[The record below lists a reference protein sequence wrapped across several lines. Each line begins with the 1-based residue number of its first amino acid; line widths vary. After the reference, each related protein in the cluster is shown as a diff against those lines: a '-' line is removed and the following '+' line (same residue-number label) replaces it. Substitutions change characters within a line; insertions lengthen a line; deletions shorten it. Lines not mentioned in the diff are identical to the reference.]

1 MRVPSGKM
9 FCSISRIK
17 ESSAKGKWQDVL
29 FHYQSLR
36 RAGIQL
42 TDVSVFPSILKACL
56 NLPLSFTHGASIHAS
71 MLKHGLA
78 AAFTSVGNSIIDFY
92 SKSGDLGAS
101 VRVFQS
107 MTNPDSVSWNIII
120 HAHLYQGVSPREGL
134 TLFDQ
139 ARIAGFQPNVS
150 TLVLLIQTCRNL
162 ATFFNGQKIHGYVI
176 RSGFRA
182 INSVQNSLLN
192 FYTEFGMELARELF
206 DEMRDRDVISWSV
219 MIGGFVASEEETLAL
234 ELFRE
239 MISDWA
245 IRADEQIVVS
255 VLKGCSRLRDIKM
268 GTLVHGFVTTRGL
281 GHDLFVDNSLI
292 DMYSK
297 CNDVDSALRAFTEMP
312 IKNIVS
318 WNSLL
323 SGLVHNGNHAEA
335 LLLFDSMVNAG
346 AEADEVTLV
355 NLLQVCKHFGDPYQC
370 KSIHSRIFRQGYE
383 WNELVIN
390 SLIDAYARCD
400 LITLAWRQFSNM
412 EIRDEVTWSTMIA
425 AFNNQG
431 MPDEAIAVFQEMCR
445 TSVKPNSITMLNLLE
460 ACSLS
465 ADLRRSMW
473 AHAIAIRRYM
483 ASEVA
488 VGTAILDMYSKCG
501 AIEASRKV
509 FEWIHCRN
517 VVSWSAMI
525 AAFGMN
531 GLPNDALACL
541 AEMKLHGLKPNV
553 VTILSVLSACSHGGL
568 IEKGLSLFEELV
580 QDVEGELVAEHCSC
594 LIDLVARAGQ
604 LESAI
609 DLIKRLPHGKKA
621 SASAWGAILS
631 ACRNYENTEIGFGA
645 FSQVLESETSSSS
658 AYLLASSMYA
668 SSHSW
673 TDATKMRWLVNNRGM
688 RVEGAYSL
696 VHVDGR
702 ACKFLAGNN
711 RSSLPDDL
719 CLAIERL
726 HSSIKVDYGQRC
738 YFK

>member
-1 MRVPSGKM
+1 MRVPSSKM
-9 FCSISRIK
+9 LCLISLIK

-29 FHYQSLR
+29 FHYHSLR
-36 RAGIQL
+36 GAGIQL
-42 TDVSVFPSILKACL
+42 TDVSVFPPILKACL
-56 NLPLSFTHGASIHAS
+56 NLPLSFTHGHAASIHAS
-71 MLKHGLA
+71 MLKHGFA
-78 AAFTSVGNSIIDFY
+78 AAFTSIWNSVIDFY
-92 SKSGDLGAS
+92 SKSGNLGAS
-101 VRVFQS
+101 MRVFQS

-134 TLFDQ
+134 RLFDQ
-139 ARIAGFQPNVS
+139 ARVAGFQSNVS
-150 TLVLLIQTCRNL
+150 TLVLVLQTCRNL

-176 RSGFRA
+176 RSGFSA
-182 INSVQNSLLN
+182 ANSVQNSLLN
-192 FYTEFGMELARELF
+192 FYSEFGMELARELF
-206 DEMRDRDVISWSV
+206 DEMSDRDVISWSV
-219 MIGGFVASEEETLAL
+219 MIAGFVASEESTLAL
-234 ELFRE
+234 ELFKE
-239 MISDWA
+239 MISDWG

-268 GTLVHGFVTTRGL
+268 GTLVHGFVTSRGL

-297 CNDVDSALRAFTEMP
+297 CNDMDSALRAFWEMP

-323 SGLVHNGNHAEA
+323 SGLVHNGNHADA

-355 NLLQVCKHFGDPYQC
+355 NLLQVCKHFGDSYHC

-431 MPDEAIAVFQEMCR
+431 MPDEAIAVFQEMCCR
-445 TSVKPNSITMLNLLE
+445 TSSVKPNSITMLNLLE

-473 AHAIAIRRYM
+473 AHAIAIRRYL

-541 AEMKLHGLKPNV
+541 AEMKLHGLKPNP

-580 QDVEGELVAEHCSC
+580 QDLEGELVAEHYSC
-594 LIDLVARAGQ
+594 LIDLLARAGK
-604 LESAI
+604 LEIAI
-609 DLIKRLPHGKKA
+609 DLIERLPDGQKP

-631 ACRNYENTEIGFGA
+631 ACRNYENTEIGFDA
-645 FSQVLESETSSSS
+645 FSQVLESETSSTS

-673 TDATKMRWLVNNRGM
+673 TDATKMRWLVNNRGT

-711 RSSLPDDL
+711 HSSLPDDL

-726 HSSIKVDYGQRC
+726 HSSIKVDRGG
-738 YFK
+738 